1 MKCILTNSME
11 NDFTKTF
18 KFDMQVKRTFIVTV
32 IILSYIYKKISMNFL
47 CFVYIEC
54 AIFIL
59 KVKTILSEIIFT
71 SLSFMVFA
79 FF

>member
-18 KFDMQVKRTFIVTV
+18 KFDMQVKRTFIMTV
-32 IILSYIYKKISMNFL
+32 IILIYKKISMNFL